1 MNTSDIKLFEVAIRA
16 MERVV
21 NEILYYERE
30 EFLYEQREVYI
41 ENRGNG
47 FNDRDFKLSNSM
59 VLSIKVPKVR
69 KNSRDLIYSI
79 FEKYKRNSNEFEIN
93 LETFYSSRM
102 YEKDI
107 VKMLGIS
114 KISQC
119 RKDKILEK
127 YIQKY
132 EDFLAKTKKKNYDI
146 IKLDSTFKGKM
157 RNKTKYNIYFAWGFY
172 TENNI
177 VKKECLYFH
186 IDQKNENKKEW
197 EKVINYLISNVNLK
211 NTKLLISDMFNSL
224 KTSLHDIKKYTPEL
238 KNILFQNCI
247 WHRLHSIFN
256 VSILPMKI
264 KRPLFSTFYSQFK
277 EVKDIELLKESLDL
291 FKKMEFKKNKDI
303 NGMLNVHYEDNFNY
317 LRVYYDLKQK
327 GYTIKNLMQNMDIES
342 FHADLKYYLNKT
354 VNYTNSNILK
364 MRIMMFLEQKQY
376 I

>member
-1 MNTSDIKLFEVAIRA
+1 MITSDFRFFEVAIRA
-16 MERVV
+16 IEMVV

-41 ENRGNG
+41 KNRGNG
-47 FNDRDFKLSNSM
+47 FNDRGFKLSNSM
-59 VLSIKVPKVR
+59 VINIKVPKVR
-69 KNSRDLIYSI
+69 ENSRSLIFSI
-79 FEKYKRNSNEFEIN
+79 FDKYKRNSSEFEAN
-93 LETFYSSRM
+93 LENFYSSRM

-119 RKDKILEK
+119 RKNKILNE

-132 EDFLAKTKKKNYDI
+132 EDFLGNMKQKEYDI
-146 IKLDSTFKGKM
+146 IKLDSIFKGKKKS
-157 RNKTKYNIYFAWGFY
+157 KTKYNIYFAWGFY
-172 TENNI
+172 TENKV

-186 IDQKNENKKEW
+186 IDQRNENKEEW
-197 EKVINYLISNVNLK
+197 EKVINYLIRNVNLK

-224 KTSLHDIKKYTPEL
+224 KTSLHDIKKYAPEL
-238 KNILFQNCI
+238 KNVLYQNCI

-256 VSILPMKI
+256 VSILTMKI
-264 KRPLFSTFYSQFK
+264 KRPLFSAFYSQFK
-277 EVKDIELLKESLDL
+277 EVKDIDLLKESFDL
-291 FKKMEFKKNKDI
+291 FKKMEFKKHKDI

-317 LRVYYDLKQK
+317 LRVYDDLKQK

-342 FHADLKYYLNKT
+342 FHADLKHYLSKT
-354 VNYTNSNILK
+354 VNYTNLNILK
-364 MRIMMFLEQKQY
+364 MRIMMFLEKKQY